1 MIRKTI
7 LAVAVA
13 ASAFGALLPTAGFSQ
28 TATGSHDMNAMSE
41 NGGTSPAAQA
51 YMRTMDKMHEEMGK
65 ITYSGNADVDFV
77 RSMIPHHQ
85 AAIDMAK
92 TLIAHGKDSEI
103 KKLAEDVITA
113 QEQEIDL
120 MEAWLKANA
129 PK

>member
-1 MIRKTI
+1 MIRKI
-7 LAVAVA
+7 VFAAVIAV
-13 ASAFGALLPTAGFSQ
+13 SAVVPMTPVSGFAQS
-28 TATGSHDMNAMSE
+28 ATDHDMNAMSGE

-51 YMRTMDKMHEEMGK
+51 YMRAMDKMHEAMGK
-65 ITYSGNADVDFV
+65 ITYTGNADVDFV

-92 TLIAHGKDSEI
+92 ALIVHGKDSEI
-103 KKLAEDVITA
+103 KKLAEDIVTA

>member
-1 MIRKTI
+1 MIRKI
-7 LAVAVA
+7 VFAAVIAVSA
-13 ASAFGALLPTAGFSQ
+13 AGLMTPVSGFAQ
-28 TATGSHDMNAMSE
+28 NATDHDMNAMSGE

-51 YMRTMDKMHEEMGK
+51 YMRAMDKMHEEMGK
-65 ITYSGNADVDFV
+65 ITYTGNADVDFV

-92 TLIAHGKDSEI
+92 SLIVHGKDSEI
-103 KKLAEDVITA
+103 KKLAEDIVTA

>member
-1 MIRKTI
+1 MIRQTLFAA
-7 LAVAVA
+7 LAGCALCLPPLA
-13 ASAFGALLPTAGFSQ
+13 ARAQDT
-28 TATGSHDMNAMSE
+28 TGGHDMNAMSGDT
-41 NGGTSPAAQA
+41 GGASPAAQG
-51 YMRTMDKMHEEMGK
+51 YMRAMQKMDESMGK
-65 ITYSGNADVDFV
+65 ITYSDNADVDFV

-103 KKLAEDVITA
+103 KKLAEDIVTA
-113 QEQEIDL
+113 QEEEIDQ